1 MNTLERLEKEEIER
15 LTASRGDTGPTVG
28 KAPGEADF
36 PDFRPGDSVRVRVR
50 IVEGSSERIQNFEGV
65 CIARRRAGLRSNFTV
80 RKVSYGEGVERVFQL
95 YSPRLAGIELLRRG
109 RVRRSK
115 LYYLRQRSGR
125 SARIAEKKNY

>member
-1 MNTLERLEKEEIER
+1 MNTLERLEQEEIGR
-15 LTASRGDTGPTVG
+15 LTASEGRTGPTDG
-28 KAPGEADF
+28 ETPGRADF
-36 PDFRPGDSVRVRVR
+36 PAFRPGDSVRVRVR

-95 YSPRLAGIELLRRG
+95 YSPRLAGLELLRRG

-125 SARIAEKKNY
+125 SARIPEKKTY